1 MADPQQ
7 VLADPQGGVDWTLN
21 DDWSKENNLRWERNV
36 LVREQLKRGESA
48 IYRSSGNSMWPR
60 VKSGDLCEFAPFPK
74 TASVE
79 KDINVGDIVFCE
91 VQPRKLLYAH
101 IVLEKIRRKLRRVVL
116 HHRQQGQL
124 EKRVGVHEN
133 DLRLLGVER
142 AAATFAGTAAI
153 SHVLG

>member
-1 MADPQQ
+1 MLFQNRQQ

-79 KDINVGDIVFCE
+79 KDINVGDIDFCE

-101 IVLEKIRRKLRRVVL
+101 IVLEKNTTQI
-116 HHRQQGQL
+116 
-124 EKRVGVHEN
+124 
-133 DLRLLGVER
+133 
-142 AAATFAGTAAI
+142 ATSGTASLATRTI
-153 SHVLG
+153 GETGGRT